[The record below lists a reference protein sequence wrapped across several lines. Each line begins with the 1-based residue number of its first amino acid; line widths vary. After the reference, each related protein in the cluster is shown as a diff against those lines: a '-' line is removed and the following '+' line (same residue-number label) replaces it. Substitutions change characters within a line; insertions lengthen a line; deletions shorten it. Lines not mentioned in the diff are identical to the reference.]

1 MAPMIAPPPPRAKRA
16 VLAPEEI
23 AAAARRA
30 VDVAS
35 DKQASDILLLDVR
48 DVASFADYMII
59 MSALTP
65 RQTNALAEDITV
77 AGKASG
83 LSLHHREGTADSG
96 WLLLDFADVIVHI
109 FDEEQR
115 DHYRLEQLWKA
126 ARTVVR
132 MQ

>member
-1 MAPMIAPPPPRAKRA
+1 MAPMTTTFPPRAKRA
-16 VLAPEEI
+16 VLEPEQI

-48 DVASFADYMII
+48 EVASFTDYMII
-59 MSALTP
+59 MSAVTP
-65 RQTNALAEDITV
+65 RQTNALAGDLTV

-83 LSLHHREGTADSG
+83 LLLHHREGTANSG
-96 WLLLDFADVIVHI
+96 WMLLDFGDVIVHI

-115 DHYRLEQLWKA
+115 EHYQLEQLWKA
-126 ARTVVR
+126 AKTVVR

>member
-1 MAPMIAPPPPRAKRA
+1 MAPMIATPPPRAKRA

-48 DVASFADYMII
+48 EVASFADYMII

-83 LSLHHREGTADSG
+83 LALHHREGTADSG

-115 DHYRLEQLWKA
+115 EHYRLEQLWNA
-126 ARTVVR
+126 AKTVVR

>member
-1 MAPMIAPPPPRAKRA
+1 MASMTATTPKRA
-16 VLAPEEI
+16 ALAPEEV

-35 DKQASDILLLDVR
+35 DKMASDILLLDVR
-48 DVASFADYMII
+48 EVASFADYMII

-65 RQTNALAEDITV
+65 RQTDALAEDLTT
-77 AGKASG
+77 AAKASG
-83 LSLHHREGTADSG
+83 LSLHHREGTANSG

-115 DHYRLEQLWKA
+115 DHYRLDQLWKA

>member
-1 MAPMIAPPPPRAKRA
+1 MAPMTATTRKRA
-16 VLAPEEI
+16 ALTPEKV

-48 DVASFADYMII
+48 DVASFTDYMVI

-65 RQTNALAEDITV
+65 RQTNALAEDLT
-77 AGKASG
+77 AAAKASG

-109 FDEEQR
+109 FDAEQR
-115 DHYRLEQLWKA
+115 DYYRLEQLWKA

>member
-35 DKQASDILLLDVR
+35 DKMASDILLLDVR
-48 DVASFADYMII
+48 EVASFADYMII
-59 MSALTP
+59 MSAGTA

-115 DHYRLEQLWKA
+115 EHYRLEQLWTA
-126 ARTVVR
+126 AKTVVR

>member
-1 MAPMIAPPPPRAKRA
+1 MAPMTTTFPPRAKRS
-16 VLAPEEI
+16 VLEPEQI

-48 DVASFADYMII
+48 EVASFTDYMII
-59 MSALTP
+59 MSAVTP
-65 RQTNALAEDITV
+65 RQTNALAGDLTV

-83 LSLHHREGTADSG
+83 LLLHHREGTADSG
-96 WLLLDFADVIVHI
+96 WMLLDFGDVIVHV

-115 DHYRLEQLWKA
+115 EHYRLEELWEA
-126 ARTVVR
+126 AKTVVR
-132 MQ
+132 LQ

>member
-1 MAPMIAPPPPRAKRA
+1 MAPMTATSPTRSKRA
-16 VLAPEEI
+16 VLTPEEI

-30 VDVAS
+30 VEVAS
-35 DKQASDILLLDVR
+35 DKQASDVLLLDVR
-48 DVASFADYMII
+48 EVASFADYMII

-65 RQTNALAEDITV
+65 RQTNALAEELT
-77 AGKASG
+77 AAAKASG
-83 LSLHHREGTADSG
+83 LALHHREGTADSG

-115 DHYRLEQLWKA
+115 EHYRLEQLWKA

>member
-1 MAPMIAPPPPRAKRA
+1 MAPMTATTPKRA
-16 VLAPEEI
+16 ALAPEEV

-30 VDVAS
+30 VEVAS
-35 DKQASDILLLDVR
+35 DKMASDILLLDVR
-48 DVASFADYMII
+48 EVASFADYMII
-59 MSALTP
+59 MSAGTA
-65 RQTNALAEDITV
+65 RQTNALAEDLT
-77 AGKASG
+77 AAAKASG
-83 LSLHHREGTADSG
+83 LSLHHREGTASSG

-115 DHYRLEQLWKA
+115 DHYRLEELWKA

>member
-1 MAPMIAPPPPRAKRA
+1 MAPMAATSPTRTKRA
-16 VLAPEEI
+16 ALAPEQI

-30 VDVAS
+30 VEVAS

-48 DVASFADYMII
+48 EVVSFADYMII
-59 MSALTP
+59 MSAFTP
-65 RQTNALAEDITV
+65 RQTNALAEDLT
-77 AGKASG
+77 AAAKASG

-115 DHYRLEQLWKA
+115 EYYRLEQLWKA

>member
-1 MAPMIAPPPPRAKRA
+1 MAPMIATTPKRA
-16 VLAPEEI
+16 TLTPEEV

-30 VDVAS
+30 VDAAS

-48 DVASFADYMII
+48 EVASFTDYMII

-65 RQTNALAEDITV
+65 RQTSALAEDLT
-77 AGKASG
+77 AAAKASG
-83 LSLHHREGTADSG
+83 LALHHREGTADSG

>member
-1 MAPMIAPPPPRAKRA
+1 MAPMTTTFPPRAKRA
-16 VLAPEEI
+16 ALAPEEV

-30 VDVAS
+30 VEVAS
-35 DKQASDILLLDVR
+35 DKMASDILLLDVR
-48 DVASFADYMII
+48 EVASFADYMII
-59 MSALTP
+59 MSAGTA
-65 RQTNALAEDITV
+65 RQTNALAEDLT
-77 AGKASG
+77 AAAKASG
-83 LSLHHREGTADSG
+83 LSLHHREGTASSG

-115 DHYRLEQLWKA
+115 DHYRLEELWKA

>member
-1 MAPMIAPPPPRAKRA
+1 MAPMIATSPTRSKRA
-16 VLAPEEI
+16 VLTPEEI

-35 DKQASDILLLDVR
+35 DKQAIDILLLDVR
-48 DVASFADYMII
+48 EVASFADYMII

-65 RQTNALAEDITV
+65 RQTNALAGDLT
-77 AGKASG
+77 AAAKASG
-83 LSLHHREGTADSG
+83 LAFHHREGTADSG

-115 DHYRLEQLWKA
+115 EHYRLEQLWKA

>member
-1 MAPMIAPPPPRAKRA
+1 MAPMTATTPKRA
-16 VLAPEEI
+16 ALAPDEI

-30 VDVAS
+30 VDAAS
-35 DKQASDILLLDVR
+35 DRLASDVILLDVR

-59 MSALTP
+59 MSAGTP
-65 RQTNALAEDITV
+65 RQSNALAEDIAAT
-77 AGKASG
+77 AKASG

-96 WLLLDFADVIVHI
+96 WLLLDFADVVVHI

-115 DHYRLEQLWKA
+115 DYYRLEQLWKA

>member
-1 MAPMIAPPPPRAKRA
+1 MAPMTTTFPPRAKRA
-16 VLAPEEI
+16 LLAPAEI

-48 DVASFADYMII
+48 EVASFADYMII
-59 MSALTP
+59 MSAVTP
-65 RQTNALAEDITV
+65 RQTDALAGDITV

-83 LSLHHREGTADSG
+83 LALHHREGTAASG
-96 WLLLDFADVIVHI
+96 WLLLDFGDVIVHI

-115 DHYRLEQLWKA
+115 EHYRLEELWEVAK
-126 ARTVVR
+126 TVVR
-132 MQ
+132 LQ

>member
-1 MAPMIAPPPPRAKRA
+1 ML
-16 VLAPEEI
+16 VPEQI

-48 DVASFADYMII
+48 EVASFADYMII
-59 MSALTP
+59 MSAVTP
-65 RQTNALAEDITV
+65 RQSDALAGDITV

-83 LSLHHREGTADSG
+83 LALHHREGSASSG
-96 WLLLDFADVIVHI
+96 WLLLDFGDVIVHI

-115 DHYRLEQLWKA
+115 EHYRLEQLWKEA
-126 ARTVVR
+126 KTVVR